1 MPFSDSSSPPMFA
14 EVIRLVNVRLA
25 EAQEDHTQAR
35 MRLSRAQERS
45 QNERRTAEDA
55 QNETLLAVI
64 LLNDPKFRAELTILD
79 GYWQSF
85 RRGYPTVT
93 TDGFEEAV
101 VAVPEDT
108 KELRA
113 IWVTI
118 QRTIAAKVKA
128 FNERTLP

>member
-1 MPFSDSSSPPMFA
+1 MPFSDSSSPPTFA

-25 EAQEDHTQAR
+25 EAQEAHVQASTR
-35 MRLSRAQERS
+35 NDAVAQK
-45 QNERRTAEDA
+45 
-55 QNETLLAVI
+55 ETLLAVT
-64 LLNDPKFRAELTILD
+64 LLSDRRFRAELTFLD
-79 GYWQSF
+79 GYWQRF
-85 RRGYPTVT
+85 RRDYPTVT

-101 VAVPEDT
+101 VAVPEDI

-113 IWVTI
+113 IWVAI